1 MVSNRMRMV
10 PAATTS
16 FAVQVGGGAISALTN
31 LYLAGALGP
40 TSKGAAQ
47 VLVTVP
53 AILVVVSNLG
63 VHIAGAWFIG
73 TGRYRLAQVLSAVLW
88 WAIIVSLLLAIP
100 LWLFFEQI
108 RLVIFG
114 GVEAQIV
121 AVSLACVPFYILAY
135 YAADILLA
143 SGRLILYAIL
153 RLLPLVTYGLAAV
166 LLVGIRGMGL
176 FGATVAFA
184 SGIILSGLF
193 ALGLVIALS
202 HGRLSPQRE
211 VMRQAL
217 GFGGYVHLGTVAQFL
232 TFRIDVLIV
241 NALAGR
247 AAAGFYAVASSLAEI
262 VWYAGRAVESV
273 IVPRIARAS
282 GDEARQIS
290 STAIRVTGGMSILTA
305 AAIAVGA
312 PLLVHRLL
320 PAFVPAL
327 PAVWVLLPGT
337 VLSGMFIVAAGDLRG
352 RGRPALAAA
361 ISVTGLILNVMLNF
375 ILIPRFGF
383 IGAAAA
389 SLLTYA
395 CQAVAAAYALSRISG
410 ATYRSMVALSLGDL
424 KLFRAITQQ
433 PW

>member
-1 MVSNRMRMV
+1 MAPNRMRMV
-10 PAATTS
+10 PAATAS
-16 FAVQVGGGAISALTN
+16 FAVQVGGGAISAVTN
-31 LYLAGALGP
+31 LYLASALGP
-40 TSKGAAQ
+40 ASKGAAQ

-73 TGRYRLAQVLSAVLW
+73 SGRYRLQQVLSAVFW
-88 WAIIVSLLLAIP
+88 WAIVVSSLLAIP
-100 LWLFFEQI
+100 LWLFFERI
-108 RLVIFG
+108 RVVVFG
-114 GVEAQIV
+114 GVEAQVV

-166 LLVGIRGMGL
+166 LLVGIHGMGL
-176 FGATVAFA
+176 PGATIAFA
-184 SGIILSGLF
+184 SGIVLSGLF
-193 ALGLVIALS
+193 ALAVIIALS
-202 HGRLSPQRE
+202 HGRLAPQRE
-211 VMRQAL
+211 VMRHAL

-232 TFRIDVLIV
+232 TFRIDVLLV

-247 AAAGFYAVASSLAEI
+247 AGAGFYAVASSVAEI

-273 IVPRIARAS
+273 ILPRIARAS

-290 STAIRVTGGMSILTA
+290 STAVRVTGSLSLVTA
-305 AAIAVGA
+305 TAIAVGA
-312 PLLVHRLL
+312 PPLLHRLL

-327 PAVWVLLPGT
+327 PAVWLLLPGT
-337 VLSGMFIVAAGDLRG
+337 VLSGMFIVASGDLRG
-352 RGRPALAAA
+352 RGHPALAAA
-361 ISVTGLILNVMLNF
+361 ISVGGLAMNVALNF
-375 ILIPRFGF
+375 ILVPRFGF
-383 IGAAAA
+383 SGAAMA
-389 SLLTYA
+389 SLITYTF
-395 CQAVAAAYALSRISG
+395 QAVAAAYALSKISG
-410 ATYRSMVALSLGDL
+410 ATYRSMVALSFSDL